1 VLQSEFSTE
10 SDLVLPLS
18 VYRENGEIKLKNHN
32 ATRENI
38 IKGFGKASL
47 ETK

>member
-18 VYRENGEIKLKNHN
+18 VYRENTEIKLKNRKVI
-32 ATRENI
+32 RENI
-38 IKGFGKASL
+38 IKGFEKALL
-47 ETK
+47 EIR